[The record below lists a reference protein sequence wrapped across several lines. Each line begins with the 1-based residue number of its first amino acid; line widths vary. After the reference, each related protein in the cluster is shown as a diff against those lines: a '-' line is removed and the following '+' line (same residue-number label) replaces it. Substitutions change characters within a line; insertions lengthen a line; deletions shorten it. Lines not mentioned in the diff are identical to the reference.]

1 VKHGAQNPAS
11 ALKKI
16 QTSIAKLKNATSA
29 SDPKLDF
36 VKGFTY
42 TNVSAGDLTDFGR
55 REMWYMGKRYAEE
68 YEKVAGG
75 PFVRARSDRRI
86 VESGEFFLQ
95 GFRGRSSVSLRR
107 SRTSMS

>member
-1 VKHGAQNPAS
+1 
-11 ALKKI
+11 
-16 QTSIAKLKNATSA
+16 
-29 SDPKLDF
+29 
-36 VKGFTY
+36 
-42 TNVSAGDLTDFGR
+42 
-55 REMWYMGKRYAEE
+55 MWYMGKRYAEE

-95 GFRGRSSVSLRR
+95 GFRGRISVSLRR